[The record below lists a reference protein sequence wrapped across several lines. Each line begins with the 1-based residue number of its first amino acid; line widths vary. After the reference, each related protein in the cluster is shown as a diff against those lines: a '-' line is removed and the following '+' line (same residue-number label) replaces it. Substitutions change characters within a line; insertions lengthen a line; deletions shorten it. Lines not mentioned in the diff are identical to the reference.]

1 MGYDSTAIVLS
12 EKLQKLLTNNLEVKK
27 KCLPLQ
33 SQNERGVPEK
43 VQKFLKRL
51 ALKKS

>member
-1 MGYDSTAIVLS
+1 MVGD
-12 EKLQKLLTNNLEVKK
+12 NLEVKK

-51 ALKKS
+51 ALKKVEKFLQKSLEIKK